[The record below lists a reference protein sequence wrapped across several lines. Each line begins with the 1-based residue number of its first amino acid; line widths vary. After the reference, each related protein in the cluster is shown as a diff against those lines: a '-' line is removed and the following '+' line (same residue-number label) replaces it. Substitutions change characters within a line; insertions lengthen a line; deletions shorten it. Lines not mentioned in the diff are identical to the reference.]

1 MEKNKRITNIL
12 LVVIVILVVAG
23 CVLAYFYFT
32 KDRTKPI
39 RHSMPAVFK
48 LRRAPSN
55 SAKGTSP

>member
-32 KDRTKPI
+32 KDKTKPI
-39 RHSMPAVFK
+39 IDPEERKA
-48 LRRAPSN
+48 LQN
-55 SAKGTSP
+55 QE

>member
-32 KDRTKPI
+32 KDKTKPI
-39 RHSMPAVFK
+39 INPEERSTIQNQEDIYSRK
-48 LRRAPSN
+48 LS
-55 SAKGTSP
+55 